1 MKKWLICLLVVV
13 MLMSTVMF
21 VACNNNP
28 PEPQQPVET
37 KVTVKITD
45 DGNCF
50 QKISFSIDKG
60 TVLDASL
67 YQNIVRINNGS
78 KMVYFLGEWTTST
91 GEKFDFSQPINEDV
105 TISPQKVQL
114 YFEKDNYPYITMY
127 ANEELK
133 DNANMKTVVLPIKS
147 PVTGNSMPNSTLVGS
162 QASDSIFD
170 GFNYIE
176 VAVIPEEIHNV
187 QGALFYNCMSLKEVY
202 FPGYGYYMG
211 RTVTSDFLL
220 GCSALEHIY
229 FSDEDAMQD
238 FATMLIDAI
247 ADAQKEGQDTS
258 NLERLTD
265 LLAVKTAPYM
275 YWDADNQQG

>member
-1 MKKWLICLLVVV
+1 MKKWLICLLVVA
-13 MLMSTVMF
+13 MLMSSIVLG
-21 VACNNNP
+21 ACDNNP
-28 PEPQQPVET
+28 PEQQQPVET
-37 KVTVKITD
+37 KVTVKITE
-45 DGNCF
+45 DGDCF
-50 QKISFSIDKG
+50 KKISFSVDKG
-60 TVLDASL
+60 TVLDSSL
-67 YQNIVRINNGS
+67 YQNIVRINNGGRT
-78 KMVYFLGEWTTST
+78 VYFLGEWTTSN
-91 GEKFDFSQPINEDV
+91 GAKFDFSQPINEDV
-105 TISPQKVQL
+105 TISPQKTQL

-127 ANEELK
+127 ANDELK

-147 PVTGNSMPNSTLVGS
+147 PVTGNNMPNSTLVGS

-187 QGALFYNCMSLKEVY
+187 QGALFYNCTALKEVY

-211 RTVTSDFLL
+211 RTVTADFLL

-229 FSDEDAMQD
+229 FNDEEAMQN
-238 FATMLIDAI
+238 FAAMLTDAI

-275 YWDADNQQG
+275 YWDADNK